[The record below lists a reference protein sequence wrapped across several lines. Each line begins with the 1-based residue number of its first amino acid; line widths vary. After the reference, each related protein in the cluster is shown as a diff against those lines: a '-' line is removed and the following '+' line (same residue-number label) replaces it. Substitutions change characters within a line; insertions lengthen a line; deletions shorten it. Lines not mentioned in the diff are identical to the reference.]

1 MNDPHETLNRIRAQA
16 ATASRANVPR
26 LVDALEAALELHKP
40 GRTFYGHGFSQQLCM
55 CGKALPCPTVEVI
68 TDALE
73 GGPR

>member
-1 MNDPHETLNRIRAQA
+1 MTDPRETLNRIRKQA
-16 ATASRANVPR
+16 DAASRTKVPV